1 MQFNSVLRFPH
12 SKLCLNHLWLG
23 WITTYFAQT
32 IVYSIQTI
40 SFSIIAA
47 IYRSIQKPPPPWPSH
62 THQVDKFV
70 VIISQQVFYIITAS
84 ASGAPK
90 SNFLLS
96 IQVSTFHQFC
106 PSCQISRHARHSMR
120 VYELVRR
127 RQRISRERLVVTFV
141 ERTDVAK
148 EFWENKGPR
157 AMCSIWCF

>member
-1 MQFNSVLRFPH
+1 MFKSSLTRLNNNIFCSNYCIFNP
-12 SKLCLNHLWLG
+12 N
-23 WITTYFAQT
+23 
-32 IVYSIQTI
+32 YSIFNYCSNLPLHPKT
-40 SFSIIAA
+40 S
-47 IYRSIQKPPPPWPSH
+47 PPWPSH

-106 PSCQISRHARHSMR
+106 PSCQISRHARLSMR

-127 RQRISRERLVVTFV
+127 RQRISRVRLVVTFV

-148 EFWENKGPR
+148 EFWRAKNKGPR